1 MEAGSHAEAMRLCE
15 KLADIFGVF
24 QAAFMGS
31 KVSRTVEIC
40 VSKFSQMAE
49 SPKTVVVEAE
59 NVTTPPEAASAPV
72 PDVETIPEGIPA
84 VPPARVGGSYTP
96 PAPSTPMTPE
106 EKGEERLDD
115 DILVKEHT
123 KKKPRLHYEVSGLS
137 DRVEKACESMN
148 GMSAAM
154 TKMCQEFQRESSELQ
169 EGLKAMG
176 LQGIGNKGML
186 AAMVAYE
193 NTLRDISWQV
203 TGSGKAQSNTSLK
216 AVCLALGDK
225 VTSVHQVLKEMS
237 RSSNEHHKALM
248 EQLGSLELA
257 IKGLNLQVGPAATPP
272 GGYDAMSAFG
282 PAATPAVE
290 PVPMASRPE
299 MPSFSAVPMPQRQPD
314 IGSVFT
320 PPVGGQA
327 TPVGSSAVP
336 AAFQAAKAPSAPGHG
351 SSATYARR
359 AYRVVVQT
367 GQGSSKVRAISP
379 SAIRAVETP
388 PPGWTQEYG
397 LGDVVISGWRH
408 RILPDAFIS
417 DAVQYPTV

>member
-1 MEAGSHAEAMRLCE
+1 
-15 KLADIFGVF
+15 
-24 QAAFMGS
+24 
-31 KVSRTVEIC
+31 
-40 VSKFSQMAE
+40 
-49 SPKTVVVEAE
+49 
-59 NVTTPPEAASAPV
+59 
-72 PDVETIPEGIPA
+72 
-84 VPPARVGGSYTP
+84 
-96 PAPSTPMTPE
+96 
-106 EKGEERLDD
+106 
-115 DILVKEHT
+115 
-123 KKKPRLHYEVSGLS
+123 
-137 DRVEKACESMN
+137 MN

-216 AVCLALGDK
+216 AVCISLGDK

-314 IGSVFT
+314 IGSVFST
-320 PPVGGQA
+320 PVGGQA

-379 SAIRAVETP
+379 SAMRAVETP
-388 PPGWTQEYG
+388 PPGWTQAYG

-408 RILPDAFIS
+408 RVLPHAFIS
-417 DAVQYPTV
+417 DAVQYPEL

>member
-1 MEAGSHAEAMRLCE
+1 
-15 KLADIFGVF
+15 
-24 QAAFMGS
+24 
-31 KVSRTVEIC
+31 
-40 VSKFSQMAE
+40 
-49 SPKTVVVEAE
+49 
-59 NVTTPPEAASAPV
+59 
-72 PDVETIPEGIPA
+72 
-84 VPPARVGGSYTP
+84 
-96 PAPSTPMTPE
+96 
-106 EKGEERLDD
+106 
-115 DILVKEHT
+115 
-123 KKKPRLHYEVSGLS
+123 
-137 DRVEKACESMN
+137 
-148 GMSAAM
+148 
-154 TKMCQEFQRESSELQ
+154 
-169 EGLKAMG
+169 MG

-216 AVCLALGDK
+216 AVSIALGDK
-225 VTSVHQVLKEMS
+225 VTSVHQVLKEMN
-237 RSSNEHHKALM
+237 RSSNEHHKDLM

-272 GGYDAMSAFG
+272 VGYDATSAFG
-282 PAATPAVE
+282 PAATPAVG

-299 MPSFSAVPMPQRQPD
+299 MPSFSAAPMPQRQPD

-327 TPVGSSAVP
+327 TPVGSGAMP
-336 AAFQAAKAPSAPGHG
+336 AAFQAAKAPLAPGYG
-351 SSATYARR
+351 SSAADARR
-359 AYRVVVQT
+359 AYKVVVQT

-379 SAIRAVETP
+379 SAIRAVDTP

-408 RILPDAFIS
+408 RILADAFIS